1 MQAIILNLHKDITL
15 YNGETTTDRIIRL
28 LKENNISY
36 TISNTLPSNIT
47 KPTIIIDN
55 NLIFNNQLLHNYLD
69 KEETINLLELNKHN
83 IYRITDTY
91 NDNYINIIND
101 NNKDI
106 LNKELRIYDL
116 YNQNIITTED
126 YYNTLKDI
134 ITKDESVFIVS
145 SKSMTH
151 NITNKISNITKNYV
165 VFNDY
170 QPNPSY
176 EDIKKGKE
184 LFIQSKAK
192 TIISIGGGST
202 IDTAKCIKAFTN
214 ITDEQDIINKNYK
227 YSPIKLIAIPTTSGT
242 GSESTE
248 VAIMYYK
255 SEKLSVDHPSD
266 LPNYAILDYNLLKSV
281 PDYQKKCTMLDAL
294 CQSIEA
300 IWSKNRTKLSK
311 EYSKQ
316 SIKLIIDNYRS
327 YLDNDDK
334 SLKAI
339 QLAANLSGRAITLA
353 KTTAPHTM
361 CYRLTTKYNIA
372 HGHAVGLNLISNW
385 KLINERKDKETKIM
399 LEELANIIGT
409 DTIEESITTI
419 DNLIKSL
426 RLPTPN
432 IKENEIDYLVEGVD
446 LNRLSN
452 HPIKLDKKDLY
463 NIYLSIIKQ

>member
-116 YNQNIITTED
+116 YNQNIITSED

-134 ITKDESVFIVS
+134 IAKDESVFIVS

-176 EDIKKGKE
+176 EDINKGKE

-255 SEKLSVDHPSD
+255 GE
-266 LPNYAILDYNLLKSV
+266 
-281 PDYQKKCTMLDAL
+281 
-294 CQSIEA
+294 
-300 IWSKNRTKLSK
+300 
-311 EYSKQ
+311 
-316 SIKLIIDNYRS
+316 
-327 YLDNDDK
+327 
-334 SLKAI
+334 
-339 QLAANLSGRAITLA
+339 
-353 KTTAPHTM
+353 
-361 CYRLTTKYNIA
+361 
-372 HGHAVGLNLISNW
+372 
-385 KLINERKDKETKIM
+385 
-399 LEELANIIGT
+399 
-409 DTIEESITTI
+409 
-419 DNLIKSL
+419 
-426 RLPTPN
+426 
-432 IKENEIDYLVEGVD
+432 
-446 LNRLSN
+446 
-452 HPIKLDKKDLY
+452 
-463 NIYLSIIKQ
+463 